1 MVLVSADLLISM
13 NLFIQLLGCKSK
25 GISISLL
32 QAYAH
37 VTSSEKI
44 KESMTLG
51 ILYNGEIP
59 SDRWKM
65 ERIVLLDAEGYGCGT
80 DLNREVMGWFFLPGG
95 RMRFSVNVMPKEYMM
110 MKVRRKESP
119 KPPNV
124 RCDLLQRAGFQP
136 ENRPRGRAAAGNVI
150 AVISLWTRT
159 RTPRVTSSG

>member
-1 MVLVSADLLISM
+1 MVSADLLISM

-37 VTSSEKI
+37 VSSEKI

-65 ERIVLLDAEGYGCGT
+65 ERIVLLDAEGYECGT
-80 DLNREVMGWFFLPGG
+80 DLDREVM
-95 RMRFSVNVMPKEYMM
+95 
-110 MKVRRKESP
+110 
-119 KPPNV
+119 
-124 RCDLLQRAGFQP
+124 D
-136 ENRPRGRAAAGNVI
+136 
-150 AVISLWTRT
+150 
-159 RTPRVTSSG
+159 